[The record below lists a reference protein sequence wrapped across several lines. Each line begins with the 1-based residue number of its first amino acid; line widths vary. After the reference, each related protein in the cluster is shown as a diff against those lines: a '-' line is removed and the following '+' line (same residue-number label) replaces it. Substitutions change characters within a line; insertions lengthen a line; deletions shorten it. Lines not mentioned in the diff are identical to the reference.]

1 MRRMTKVEENW
12 AMSLSACKF
21 EEMGHK
27 TRLSLAENKH
37 PGAERC
43 EVQRAGGI
51 CPLLAL
57 AGEKRWGGG
66 GPGSCNES
74 GWRSRNQ

>member
-1 MRRMTKVEENW
+1 MRRMTKVEDNW

-27 TRLSLAENKH
+27 THLSLAENKH

-43 EVQRAGGI
+43 EVQRAGGK
-51 CPLLAL
+51 CPLT
-57 AGEKRWGGG
+57 GSGGR
-66 GPGSCNES
+66 EEV
-74 GWRSRNQ
+74 GWRRSGEL